1 MRTLTP
7 REKRSIRFGGIA
19 IGIYLVLFLGFQL
32 WKGLEQKRSEY
43 QAMIEQAKDLRSKI
57 EPYQTK
63 VLVVGKLMKE
73 FQLDPAKLSGPS
85 VVAQASAAI
94 QDEAKAEGIKL
105 GTIRESPAQ
114 PSSRELASI
123 HIEGSGPIPTVL
135 GLLEHLKRLGYP
147 LIVDSVKLTSETT
160 RPGQVKLA
168 LTIVILDFDQWK
180 SKKKTTEAAH
190 A

>member
-7 REKRSIRFGGIA
+7 REKRTIRFGGIG
-19 IGIYLVLFLGFQL
+19 IGIYLVLFFGFQL
-32 WKGLEQKRSEY
+32 WKGLEHKRSDY
-43 QAMIEQAKDLRSKI
+43 QALVEQARNLKSTI

-63 VLVVGKLMKE
+63 ALVVHKLMEE
-73 FQLDPAKLSGPS
+73 FQLDPAKLSEAS

-94 QDEAKAEGIKL
+94 QDEAKAQGIKL
-105 GTIRESPAQ
+105 GTIRESSAQ

-123 HIEGSGPIPTVL
+123 HIEGSGPIPATL
-135 GLLEHLKRLGYP
+135 GLLERLKHLGYP
-147 LIVDSVKLTSETT
+147 LIVDSVQLTRETT
-160 RPGQVKLA
+160 RPGQIKLN

-180 SKKKTTEAAH
+180 TKNKAREAAN